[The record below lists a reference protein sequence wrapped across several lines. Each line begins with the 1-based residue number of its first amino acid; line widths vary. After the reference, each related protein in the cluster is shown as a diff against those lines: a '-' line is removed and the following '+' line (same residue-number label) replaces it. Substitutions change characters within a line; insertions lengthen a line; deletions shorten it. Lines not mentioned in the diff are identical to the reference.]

1 MTMTMPP
8 TDLRDRLADPSIV
21 AALSQFVG
29 GRLPATEVPD
39 VVQATVA
46 DALASHHRPDADAE
60 IVPWLYGI
68 ARHKVVDWYRKTR
81 REVPRDLEAGE
92 EAAVA
97 AESAP
102 QSARDLLRWAEREL
116 PEGEENKRTLE
127 WMLREGAGEKLEAI
141 AAEENLPAPRVRQR
155 VSRLRKHYRTRWAAQ
170 MAILAGLLVIAVLV
184 AAALRKKELPIA
196 PLPSPSE
203 LLPPAP
209 VPTSIPQATPEER
222 AAELR
227 RDAADKCASQQWR
240 ECLDG
245 LDSAKDLD
253 PTGDADPGVQAE
265 RRAAEDALKSL
276 TPAPS
281 MRKSDGKPAPWS
293 TGTVEPSMFEGPSS
307 SGGPSLPAPASSGAA
322 APMTS
327 APPAPRPTQPAA
339 PTGQKPSGKGKAAGL
354 QTAPTMPNAPP
365 DKK

>member
-29 GRLPATEVPD
+29 GRLPATEAPD
-39 VVQATVA
+39 VVQATLA
-46 DALASHHRPDADAE
+46 DALASDNKPAADAE

-81 REVPRDLEAGE
+81 REVPRDLEAGDD
-92 EAAVA
+92 AAVA

-116 PEGEENKRTLE
+116 PEGEEHKRTLE

-184 AAALRKKELPIA
+184 AAALRKKDLPIA
-196 PLPSPSE
+196 PLPAPSE

-209 VPTSIPQATPEER
+209 VPTPIPQATPEER

-227 RDAADKCASQQWR
+227 RDALDKCAAQQWR

-245 LDSAKDLD
+245 LDSARDLD
-253 PTGDADPGVQAE
+253 PAGDDDPNVQSE
-265 RRAAEDALKSL
+265 RRAAEDALKAL
-276 TPAPS
+276 TPQPEIQKSQPHGAPYPTGTDDTS
-281 MRKSDGKPAPWS
+281 TTLAPPPSSDAPMPAPQ
-293 TGTVEPSMFEGPSS
+293 
-307 SGGPSLPAPASSGAA
+307 SSGA
-322 APMTS
+322 
-327 APPAPRPTQPAA
+327 PAPRPAQSSDTKLMA
-339 PTGQKPSGKGKAAGL
+339 PPGGKAPGRGKAAGL
-354 QTAPTMPNAPP
+354 KPAPTMPVGPP
-365 DKK
+365 PK